1 MVRFSDTLYNFYVYI
16 VVVQWLSHVQLFATP
31 WTAALQTSLSFIIS
45 RSLLSVMSIESVML
59 PNHLIL
65 CLYFSFCL
73 HF

>member
-59 PNHLIL
+59 TNHLIL